1 MQQLQ
6 IKQIHKIKKG
16 EIEMKTAEKTTTET
30 QANQLAKSELLFLYE
45 STYSIPN
52 GDPFTGEQ
60 RYDEETKRVLVS
72 DVRIKRFIRDY
83 LLEQPNNQHEIYVW
97 NDVSRAEGKES
108 GSAARMKALKSK
120 FNKDDSIKVE
130 KEKGKS
136 KVIDAVKLLQQCIDV
151 RLFGGISTEEGDAV
165 NLTGPVQ
172 FALLNPSLNEVELR
186 MHQNT
191 SVFVSSVEK
200 TRGAIGT
207 TTVVP
212 YCVNQIHGWINPYSA
227 KHTGLI
233 EPDVS
238 LMFKALWE
246 SINGANTRTKSNQN
260 SLLLLQIVYSEPTKK
275 LYGLDR
281 LIKLTPKDNKRG
293 EQLRS
298 IDDFEFDFTNLITAV
313 APDIIKEVRYYCDG
327 QDDIKKKI
335 GDKFADKNK
344 FTKMAFPENKQEKE
358 AAK

>member
-1 MQQLQ
+1 MEMA
-6 IKQIHKIKKG
+6 KKP
-16 EIEMKTAEKTTTET
+16 TTES
-30 QANQLAKSELLFLYE
+30 QEQQPVKSEILFLYE

-60 RYDEETKRVLVS
+60 RYDEETKRILVS

-83 LLEQPNNQHEIYVW
+83 FIEQCNNQHEVYVW
-97 NDVSRAEGKES
+97 NDISQAEGGES
-108 GSAARMKALKSK
+108 GSAARMKALKK
-120 FNKDDSIKVE
+120 KYENDDSIKVE
-130 KEKGKS
+130 RKKGE
-136 KVIDAVKLLQQCIDV
+136 KVIDAVKLLQKCTDV
-151 RLFGGISTEEGDAV
+151 RLFGGISTEEKDAV

-172 FALLNPSLNEVELR
+172 FALLNPSLNEVDLR

-200 TRGAIGT
+200 SRGAIGT

-227 KHTGLI
+227 KHTGLT

-238 LMFKALWE
+238 LMFKALWD

-260 SLLLLQIVYSEPTKK
+260 SLLLFQIVYSEPTKK
-275 LYGLDR
+275 LYGVDR
-281 LIKLTPKDNKRG
+281 LIKLTTKDNKRG

-298 IDDFEFDFTNLITAV
+298 IDDFKFDFTNFIKAV
-313 APDIIKEVRYYCDG
+313 NSDVVSEVRYYCDIE
-327 QDDIKKKI
+327 DIEKAINEKPEKDKSKFKKMT
-335 GDKFADKNK
+335 FS
-344 FTKMAFPENKQEKE
+344 ENKQNKE
-358 AAK
+358 DVK

>member
-1 MQQLQ
+1 
-6 IKQIHKIKKG
+6 
-16 EIEMKTAEKTTTET
+16 MKTEKYSTAET
-30 QANQLAKSELLFLYE
+30 QDNQLAKSEILFLYE

-83 LLEQPNNQHEIYVW
+83 LLDNKYEIYV
-97 NDVSRAEGKES
+97 VSDKSSASEEGAES
-108 GSAARMKALKSK
+108 GAAARFKALQEKYE
-120 FNKDDSIKVE
+120 NIKEPEQVLL
-130 KEKGKS
+130 KC
-136 KVIDAVKLLQQCIDV
+136 IDA
-151 RLFGGISTEEGDAV
+151 RLFGGLVTIKKKGKKKSGMGQVEADDTAAF

-172 FALLNPSLNEVELR
+172 FALLNPSLNEVDLR

-191 SVFVSSVEK
+191 SVFASSVEK

-227 KHTGLI
+227 KHTGLT
-233 EPDVS
+233 ELDVS

-260 SLLLLQIVYSEPTKK
+260 SMLLLQIVYSKPTKK

-281 LIKLTPKDNKRG
+281 LINLTPKDNKRG

-298 IDDFEFDFTNLITAV
+298 IADFEFDFSNLIEAIKSDAV
-313 APDIIKEVRYYCDG
+313 TEIKYYCD
-327 QDDIKKKI
+327 IKGIEDKIKDKPEKDKSKFKKM
-335 GDKFADKNK
+335 DFS
-344 FTKMAFPENKQEKE
+344 ENKQKKE
-358 AAK
+358 DVK